1 MTAGRA
7 ATSAVYEYGA
17 YNLRIRSH
25 IELPEFPAPRG
36 GEDFEIRLESWPGV
50 PGTRSISWQEE
61 PEFEARFDYPGLA
74 RFVVRAGRE
83 VIISAAP
90 GGDPE
95 IFRLYVQGMMLA
107 AALYQRGLFVLHSSV
122 VDLGGYAIGFTG
134 VVGAGKSTLATAFR
148 ARGYKILADDNAALD
163 VGQAGRSAPPSA
175 PLVWPAFPSL
185 KVYPAVARSLGVEP
199 SALRPMHVSQV
210 KQAHAVS
217 DAFAPDPLPL
227 RAVYVL
233 DRDFQGPPARI
244 PPVASVKELIR
255 HSVPTRW
262 GVAGNAR
269 HLRLCARLAGMAP
282 LFRLGTFQDLA
293 EIPGIAS
300 TVERHAATHMVWGR
314 LQSARAFKPDGPIE
328 SGNPS

>member
-1 MTAGRA
+1 MTAGQA

-17 YNLRIRSH
+17 YNLNIRSH
-25 IELPEFPAPRG
+25 IELPDFPSPRG

-61 PEFEARFDYPGLA
+61 PDFEARFDYPGLA

-90 GGDPE
+90 EGDPE

-134 VVGAGKSTLATAFR
+134 MVGAGKSTLATAFR
-148 ARGYKILADDNAALD
+148 ARGYKILADDNAAID
-163 VGQAGRSAPPSA
+163 VGQASRPAQFDKIENGQAGRPAPPSA
-175 PLVWPAFPSL
+175 PRVWPAFPSL
-185 KVYPAVARSLGVEP
+185 RVYPAVARSLGFGP
-199 SALRPMHVSQV
+199 SALRPVHVSQV
-210 KQAHAVS
+210 KQAHAVA
-217 DAFAPDPLPL
+217 DAFSPGPLPL
-227 RAVYVL
+227 GAVYVL
-233 DRDFQGPPARI
+233 DRDFEGPPRRI
-244 PPVASVKELIR
+244 QAVESMKELIR

-269 HLRLCARLAGMAP
+269 HLRLCARLAGKVP
-282 LFRLGTFQDLA
+282 LFRIGTFRALA

-300 TVERHAATHMVWGR
+300 SVEQHAAS
-314 LQSARAFKPDGPIE
+314 L
-328 SGNPS
+328 